1 MVAHPKQATM
11 TVEAYLALEE
21 TSEIKHEYVRGYV
34 YAMPDVTL
42 AHDRIANNVRTVLYN
57 HLGDGPWR
65 MQGPS
70 LRVRVGDHAY
80 YYPDAFVMR
89 DDTADGTATEVTTP
103 RLVVEAPPQSTEAND
118 RGDRFADYQTLAAF
132 EEYLLVS
139 SQRRSVERYHR
150 TAQGAWTYRRY
161 APHGT
166 VTLETIGLSL
176 PVGTLYRDTQL

>member
-1 MVAHPKQATM
+1 MVAYLKQATM
-11 TVEAYLALEE
+11 TVEEYLALEE
-21 TSEIKHEYVRGYV
+21 TSEVKHEYVRGYV

-42 AHDRIANNVRTVLYN
+42 AHDRIANNVRTALHN

-70 LRVRVGDHAY
+70 LRVRVGDDAC
-80 YYPDAFVMR
+80 YYPDAFVIR

-103 RLVVEAPPQSTEAND
+103 RLVVEAPSESTEAND
-118 RGDRFADYQTLAAF
+118 RGDKFADYQSLASF

-139 SQRRSVERYHR
+139 PRRRSVERYHR
-150 TAQGAWTYRRY
+150 TARGTWTYQRY
-161 APHGT
+161 APNDT

-176 PVGTLYRDTQL
+176 PVGTLYRGTQL